1 MLCSMWDL
9 PGPGIEPV
17 SPALAGGCFTT
28 GPPGK
33 PQQLSSLK
41 TRQLLPQ
48 FSVLR
53 LGRHSAKVDGGDCGV
68 HYRSDLRGLT
78 SGKLGLLSS
87 RIMIWLI

>member
-1 MLCSMWDL
+1 MLRNMWDL

-28 GPPGK
+28 GPPEK

-41 TRQLLPQ
+41 THQLLPQ

-53 LGRHSAKVDGGDCGV
+53 LGGHSAKVDGGDCGV
-68 HYRSDLRGLT
+68 HYWSDLRSLT

-87 RIMIWLI
+87 HIMI